1 MKTKLYIFLTC
12 GILVLLIVAGLL
24 TRTLFQLSVPE
35 VSKPKPAQQPPK
47 QVVPISETYIE
58 VGPVTKAPVK
68 IVGAPKP
75 ATPSVQAP
83 IEAQKQTSAVP
94 AVVIGVVVEVRG
106 TAFSTGAGGKM
117 RSLTKDSRIY
127 LDERVE
133 TSSTS
138 SIKIKFEDGTVLSEG
153 EKSSIVIDKYVC
165 NPGDKAKTGFGMY
178 LIKGACHMVT
188 GSITEINPDK
198 FKVRTRLAT
207 VGIRGCELAF
217 RSKPEQDDIYVLGLD
232 GRDKIIVDTT
242 TDGSQMVNVFTK
254 EDLPVELAKRKTID
268 VSESGIVVSIVSGKG
283 PEEHAIGL
291 KEADG
296 IMTETSSLAPAQ
308 HNMNITQDGAVFTIQ
323 PQTRAAGKENGAK

>member
-12 GILVLLIVAGLL
+12 GILVLLIVAGFL
-24 TRTLFQLSVPE
+24 TRTLLQLSVPE
-35 VSKPKPAQQPPK
+35 VSKPKPASHPPK
-47 QVVPISETYIE
+47 QVVPVSETYIE
-58 VGPVTKAPVK
+58 VGPSAREPVK
-68 IVGAPKP
+68 IAAGARK
-75 ATPSVQAP
+75 AAPSVQAP
-83 IEAQKQTSAVP
+83 TEAQKQTSAVP
-94 AVVIGVVVEVRG
+94 VIVIGVVAEVRG
-106 TAFSTGAGGKM
+106 TAFSTGSGGKM

-133 TSSTS
+133 TAAASC
-138 SIKIKFEDGTVLSEG
+138 IKIKFGDGTVLSQG
-153 EKSSIVIDKYVC
+153 EKSSIVIDQYVC
-165 NPGDKAKTGFGMY
+165 NPSDKARTGFGMY
-178 LIKGACHMVT
+178 LLKGACHMVT

-217 RSKPEQDDIYVLGLD
+217 RSRPEQDDIYVLGLD

-254 EDLPVELAKRKTID
+254 EDMPIELARRKTID